1 MPIKIARISNTYG
14 PRMQPDDGRVVS
26 NFILQALRGEFI
38 TIYGDGMQSCKRAV
52 VRYDLRDLVFL
63 HLGQNGLPLGQ
74 PAPKAG
80 ETCSCLGE
88 KGCMVDRLMRPFM
101 CTWYLSPGQMAVV
114 RREKSWREYGL
125 PERLREI
132 QKDRKELEKRFLAL
146 VGPYLEG

>member
-1 MPIKIARISNTYG
+1 MKALAAAIAGKIKG
-14 PRMQPDDGRVVS
+14 LDG
-26 NFILQALRGEFI
+26 ILDRLCDRTCPECE
-38 TIYGDGMQSCKRAV
+38 DPCCKRAV